1 MGFIRTLAR
10 AAILWGQENALD
22 VLSAVVLPST
32 SSAVTRVLG
41 RTPSRWITRNLW
53 NVRTVDGA
61 ILGGLAPVQSGA
73 KYTLPKGLPKVSS
86 RVLAIENEPHTVDG
100 FSGVIASG
108 YGKGTKT
115 LLADE
120 TVAVKIGTK
129 MFLSRMNYHFH
140 EADKAGPHFDLV
152 VADVPPGTEQ
162 WELNIPRGDYKG
174 RYAFITTEKGV
185 IVIPMNDDGL
195 ALEKPS
201 YSLRPK
207 EFLEQVGRDNTK
219 AAVGFAERRVKDVI
233 VPAQPSQQWVIEHKL
248 DGSLAN
254 FTIGKG
260 RAVFHSHRPTGET
273 YYDRIPQL
281 EDLHNHSRFFT
292 SRKLMPYPD
301 LEGTV
306 GKVEL
311 YHPDGVGRVA
321 GILNALPER
330 AQEIQ
335 RLRGPATAHCWDLVK
350 YKGKD
355 VSGLPYVQRRYLA
368 ERVIDEIRFFNSNWN
383 MVRACK
389 PGEDPIAFYNEIV
402 SLPLPFGEGVVVK
415 AAGDPAGGTWFKV
428 KQVDFAD
435 LELVE
440 VLPGTG
446 KYSDSVGRLV
456 VRNPENGALGEVGS
470 FAITD
475 ERREWIWTHREN
487 VVGAVV
493 KIRVQEITDRGAPRA
508 GVFMDFHEGKGPTEA
523 GLLMYAESLAGADP
537 EETTRIKYKLI
548 SSAGW
553 RR

>member
-22 VLSAVVLPST
+22 VLSAVVLPCT
-32 SSAVTRVLG
+32 NSAVTRMLG

-61 ILGGLAPVQSGA
+61 ILGGLAPAQSGA
-73 KYTLPKGLPKVSS
+73 KYTLPKGLPKASS

-100 FSGVIASG
+100 FNGVIASG
-108 YGKGTKT
+108 YG
-115 LLADE
+115 
-120 TVAVKIGTK
+120 IGTK

-152 VADVPPGTEQ
+152 VADVPPGTTQ

-185 IVIPMNDDGL
+185 IVIPMNDEGL

-201 YSLRPK
+201 YSLRPT

-233 VPAQPSQQWVIEHKL
+233 VPALPPQQWIVEHKL

-273 YYDRIPQL
+273 YYDRIPHL

-301 LEGTV
+301 LDGTV

-335 RLRGPATAHCWDLVK
+335 QLRGPATAHCWDLVK

-368 ERVIDEIRFFNSNWN
+368 EKVIDEIRFFNSNWN

>member
-1 MGFIRTLAR
+1 MGFMRTLAR
-10 AAILWGQENALD
+10 AAVLWGQDNALD
-22 VLSAVVLPST
+22 ILSVIVLPGANSV
-32 SSAVTRVLG
+32 VTKALG

-73 KYTLPKGLPKVSS
+73 KYTLPKGLPKIGA
-86 RVLAIENEPHTVDG
+86 RVLAIENEAHVVDNFNG
-100 FSGVIASG
+100 IIASG

-115 LLADE
+115 LLASE

-152 VADVPPGTEQ
+152 VADVPSGTKQ
-162 WELNIPRGDYKG
+162 WELNVPRGEYKG
-174 RYAFITTEKGV
+174 RYAFVTTEKGV
-185 IVIPMNDDGL
+185 IVIPMNDEGL

-201 YSLRPK
+201 YSLRPA
-207 EFLEQVGRDNTK
+207 EFLEQVGRDNAE
-219 AAVGFAERRVKDVI
+219 AAVGFAERRVKDAVI
-233 VPAQPSQQWVIEHKL
+233 PALHSPKWIVEQKL
-248 DGSLAN
+248 DGSCTN
-254 FTIGKG
+254 FIIGRG

-281 EDLHNHSRFFT
+281 EDLHNHSRFLF

-311 YHPDGVGRVA
+311 YHPDGVGRIA

-335 RLRGPATAHCWDLVK
+335 QLRGPASAHCWDLVK

-355 VSGLPYVQRRYLA
+355 VSDLPYAQRRYLA
-368 ERVIDEIRFFNSNWN
+368 EKVINEIRFFNSNWN
-383 MVRACK
+383 MVRAAK
-389 PGEDPIAFYNEIV
+389 PGEDPIAFYNSIV
-402 SLPLPFGEGVVVK
+402 ALPLPFGEGVVCK
-415 AAGDPAGGTWFKV
+415 LSDQPAGMAWLKV

-435 LELVE
+435 LELIE
-440 VLPGTG
+440 VLEGRG
-446 KYSDSVGRLV
+446 KYQNSVGGMV
-456 VRNPENGALGEVGS
+456 VRNPENGAIGEIGS

-475 ERREWIWTHREN
+475 ERREWIWNHRN
-487 VVGAVV
+487 SLSGAVV
-493 KIRVQEITDRGAPRA
+493 KVRVQAMTERGAPRA
-508 GVFMDFHEGKGPTEA
+508 GVFMDFHEGKGSEA
-523 GLLMYAESLAGADP
+523 GLLMYSESLAGGNQ
-537 EETTRIKYKLI
+537 EQMMRTKYALI
-548 SSAGW
+548 AAAGW

>member
-1 MGFIRTLAR
+1 
-10 AAILWGQENALD
+10 
-22 VLSAVVLPST
+22 
-32 SSAVTRVLG
+32 
-41 RTPSRWITRNLW
+41 
-53 NVRTVDGA
+53 
-61 ILGGLAPVQSGA
+61 LAPVQSGA

-219 AAVGFAERRVKDVI
+219 AAIGFAERRVKDVI

-368 ERVIDEIRFFNSNWN
+368 EKVIDEIRFFNSNWN

-389 PGEDPIAFYNEIV
+389 RGEDPIAFYNEIV

>member
-32 SSAVTRVLG
+32 SSAVTRALG

-219 AAVGFAERRVKDVI
+219 AAIGFAERRVKDVI
-233 VPAQPSQQWVIEHKL
+233 VPALPPQQWIVEHKL

-301 LEGTV
+301 L
-306 GKVEL
+306 
-311 YHPDGVGRVA
+311 
-321 GILNALPER
+321 
-330 AQEIQ
+330 
-335 RLRGPATAHCWDLVK
+335 
-350 YKGKD
+350 
-355 VSGLPYVQRRYLA
+355 
-368 ERVIDEIRFFNSNWN
+368 
-383 MVRACK
+383 
-389 PGEDPIAFYNEIV
+389 
-402 SLPLPFGEGVVVK
+402 
-415 AAGDPAGGTWFKV
+415 
-428 KQVDFAD
+428 
-435 LELVE
+435 
-440 VLPGTG
+440 
-446 KYSDSVGRLV
+446 
-456 VRNPENGALGEVGS
+456 
-470 FAITD
+470 
-475 ERREWIWTHREN
+475 
-487 VVGAVV
+487 
-493 KIRVQEITDRGAPRA
+493 
-508 GVFMDFHEGKGPTEA
+508 
-523 GLLMYAESLAGADP
+523 
-537 EETTRIKYKLI
+537 
-548 SSAGW
+548 
-553 RR
+553 